1 MRITGAKD
9 GHALRFK
16 GAYRPCESG
25 AEPIECD
32 SAKKGLAKKA
42 WPKRL
47 GEKRNDHPARRQCR
61 ARMRAAAAGCCG
73 PWARRHTT
81 GCATSRAQRGD
92 EQVLPMP
99 HRCDVSRSATGS
111 TRMGGRD
118 LSHDRTR
125 RVVDA
130 RRDQFDG

>member
-16 GAYRPCESG
+16 EAYRPCASG
-25 AEPIECD
+25 VEPIETIECD
-32 SAKKGLAKKA
+32 SAKKV
-42 WPKRL
+42 

-81 GCATSRAQRGD
+81 GGATSRAQRGD

-99 HRCDVSRSATGS
+99 HRCDVSR
-111 TRMGGRD
+111 
-118 LSHDRTR
+118 
-125 RVVDA
+125 
-130 RRDQFDG
+130 